1 MNQTKIKLEFYKR
14 ILGKDF
20 KLNNTKIYWVYEDE
34 NIRISTKNNDINNI
48 ELIKFTV
55 NKKDSTGRFKT
66 IWKGLIPD
74 VSFLNNIIKFSVV
87 DEV

>member
-1 MNQTKIKLEFYKR
+1 MKLETYKR

-20 KLNNTKIYWVYEDE
+20 KLNNTKIYWVYEDD

-48 ELIKFTV
+48 EFIKFTV
-55 NKKDSTGRFKT
+55 NKKDSTGKFKT

-74 VSFLNNIIKFSVV
+74 VSFLEKIIKYSTV
-87 DEV
+87 D